1 MDSAEILLLVQI
13 AVLAVLLGVVVVI
26 LVLDRRR
33 KPSPEA
39 LEELK
44 TVIRQ
49 SQELSTS
56 FQEQTRMKIDLVTRA
71 LTELDDKIREAR
83 LGMEGLEKAGLAA
96 RQRENYTQADVQKL
110 LKGGYEPVDIS
121 RITGIPLGEVQ
132 LMIRMNR
139 QDDA

>member
-1 MDSAEILLLVQI
+1 VDSAEILLLVQI

-83 LGMEGLEKAGLAA
+83 LVMEGLEKAGLAA

>member
-83 LGMEGLEKAGLAA
+83 LVMEGLEKAGLAA